1 MFRRSWDRKIAQDHL
16 SIQNVEIFLTWQCR
30 IKNGD
35 SVVAAFQGWL
45 ASALNRQ
52 RRGQVAVSQRNV
64 QFVERLLHFGRLI
77 SGKLRSHC
85 VKKKLG
91 DVLWNGV
98 TVEWDR
104 EVERTVRF
112 RHVIVANFGRP
123 DKFKNDSYNK
133 KLKYSFRLRGS
144 STMWHWRWVLTIR
157 RVGWD

>member
-1 MFRRSWDRKIAQDHL
+1 M
-16 SIQNVEIFLTWQCR
+16 
-30 IKNGD
+30 
-35 SVVAAFQGWL
+35 
-45 ASALNRQ
+45 
-52 RRGQVAVSQRNV
+52 SQRNV

-77 SGKLRSHC
+77 PGKLRSHC

-144 STMWHWRWVLTIR
+144 STM
-157 RVGWD
+157 